1 MRDIIRREDLHQADR
16 SKLIPHIEYLE
27 KELSFFEL
35 YKKESETSCCF

>member
-27 KELSFFEL
+27 KAH
-35 YKKESETSCCF
+35 